1 MNRYFLKKIHGDSW
15 THYFVDT
22 ESSSLNFKPQESC
35 SSPLHCWPPHHL
47 PWSPKRG
54 WWPRLI
60 SPKTNF
66 LGLAAHFR
74 SLSQGQGPFS
84 LSSSSFRE
92 GLVDFTERITLK
104 SLCPGWIT
112 SPVADKIVSS
122 SKVSSIPPLPLS
134 APPSSPWAS
143 CCPRYSSPS
152 STELW
157 GEVS

>member
-1 MNRYFLKKIHGDSW
+1 MVILGPIFSSILNHHHWISNRRRVVVAPSTVGLLIISHDPLTGLV
-15 THYFVDT
+15 TLT
-22 ESSSLNFKPQESC
+22 NIPQDQ
-35 SSPLHCWPPHHL
+35 L
-47 PWSPKRG
+47 
-54 WWPRLI
+54 
-60 SPKTNF
+60 

-74 SLSQGQGPFS
+74 FLSQGQGPFS
-84 LSSSSFRE
+84 LLSSSFRE

-143 CCPRYSSPS
+143 CCPQSSSPS